1 MRRPSEVSLGLSNV
15 SDWELM
21 LDFLATTIIEQFKD
35 EQATTA
41 MERCLKNLAL
51 KRAKEQFETREP
63 KLPSGNFISSYLSAF
78 RPRELAI

>member
-1 MRRPSEVSLGLSNV
+1 MSFGVSARLDCQLTT
-15 SDWELM
+15 
-21 LDFLATTIIEQFKD
+21 DFLATTIIEQFKD

-78 RPRELAI
+78 RPRELVLQVDGL

>member
-1 MRRPSEVSLGLSNV
+1 MST
-15 SDWELM
+15 ELM
-21 LDFLATTIIEQFKD
+21 PDFLATTIIEQFKD

-63 KLPSGNFISSYLSAF
+63 KLPSSNFISSYLSAF
-78 RPRELAI
+78 RPRKWRLVCVRSSS